1 MYSEFFTL
9 RVVKHWNKLPSE
21 AVVAPS
27 LETFNSGLSGALSNL
42 VWWEMSL
49 PIGKE
54 LHLDDLKYSFQAKPF
69 YDSMNSPEMCNTQ
82 LQIHHLRWG
91 LTGLS
96 HAFSLVLE
104 GFVFPS

>member
-69 YDSMNSPEMCNTQ
+69 YDSMI
-82 LQIHHLRWG
+82 L
-91 LTGLS
+91 
-96 HAFSLVLE
+96 
-104 GFVFPS
+104 